1 MNLEREYDHIFDMY
15 VDEHED
21 EVTERWKITNDDEA
35 EWLIDKVN
43 DELYEINRYEISL
56 INKIETLKAKLEKVK
71 NEKQDKIE
79 RRNGY
84 LLEYF
89 ETLDDKAKKKTKTME
104 KYRLPS
110 GEIVK
115 KYPGPE
121 YKRDNDILVK
131 WAKESKLNDYV
142 EVKES
147 VKWADLK
154 KNTQIVSGQ
163 LVYKDTGEIVDGV
176 EVVERPPTLEF
187 KED

>member
-1 MNLEREYDHIFDMY
+1 MLDYIKFMDLTEE
-15 VDEHED
+15 EQE
-21 EVTERWKITNDDEA
+21 ERWRITNDAEA

-43 DELYEINRYEISL
+43 EELYEISRYEISL
-56 INKIETLKAKLEKVK
+56 INKIEVLKEKLEKVR
-71 NEKQDKIE
+71 NEKENKIA
-79 RRNGY
+79 RRDSY

-89 ETLDDKAKKKTKTME
+89 ETLDDKAKKKTKTQE

-115 KYPGPE
+115 KYPSPE
-121 YKRDNDILVK
+121 YKRDNDTLVK
-131 WAKESKLNDYV
+131 WVKGSQLNDYI

-154 KNTQIVSGQ
+154 KNTQIAGGQ

-176 EVVERPPTLEF
+176 EVVDRPPTLEF
-187 KED
+187 KEV

>member
-1 MNLEREYDHIFDMY
+1 MLDYIKF
-15 VDEHED
+15 VDLTEE
-21 EVTERWKITNDDEA
+21 EEQEERWRITNDAEA

-43 DELYEINRYEISL
+43 EELYEINRFEMSL
-56 INKIETLKAKLEKVK
+56 INKIEALKEKLEKVK
-71 NEKQDKIE
+71 SEKENKIA
-79 RRNGY
+79 RRDSY

-89 ETLDDKAKKKTKTME
+89 ETIDDKAKKKTKTQE

-121 YKRDNDILVK
+121 YKRDNDALVK
-131 WAKESKLNDYV
+131 WAKESQLNDYI

-154 KNTQIVSGQ
+154 KNTEVVSGQ
-163 LVYKDTGEIVDGV
+163 LVYKDTGELVEGV
-176 EVVERPPTLEF
+176 EVVDRPPTLEF
-187 KED
+187 KEV